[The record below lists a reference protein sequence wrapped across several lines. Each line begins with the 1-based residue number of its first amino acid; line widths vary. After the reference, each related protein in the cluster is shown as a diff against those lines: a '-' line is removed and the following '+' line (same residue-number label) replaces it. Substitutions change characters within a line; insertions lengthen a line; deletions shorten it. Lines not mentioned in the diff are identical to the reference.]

1 MTNAL
6 YSNANN
12 MQIRTEKIYEWRH
25 SNNFYIIHCLIDKNY
40 LVNNCL
46 HEKYVTH
53 DNNRRISIGSDVKS
67 HLYLRNHENKYSKL
81 FNNILDLLIIHKI
94 IMIIN

>member
-1 MTNAL
+1 
-6 YSNANN
+6 

-25 SNNFYIIHCLIDKNY
+25 SNNFYIIHCLIDKKY

-46 HEKYVTH
+46 YEIYVTH
-53 DNNRRISIGSDVKS
+53 DDNRRISIESDVKS